1 MDRATHDL
9 VAIVAHDLR
18 APVGVLHG
26 ITDLL
31 LRDWARLEEGERL
44 RLLQLMAASCERLG
58 ALVDDVLDVA
68 RIDAGQLRY
77 ELTVVDA
84 GAVLQRAVDDVDPE
98 QRRVTAARPDAPA
111 WVRVDEQRLW
121 QVVVNLL
128 TNALKFSPPTEPVE
142 AAVTAGGGV
151 VRIAVIDHGMGIPR
165 DEQPRLFQR
174 FSRISRVNSPAMATG
189 TGLGLFIAR
198 SLVEAQGGA
207 IGVDSDRGHGATFW
221 ITFPQAPAPA

>member
-1 MDRATHDL
+1 M
-9 VAIVAHDLR
+9 AHDLR

-31 LRDWARLEEGERL
+31 VRDWARLEEDQRL
-44 RLLQLMAASCERLG
+44 RLLQSMAASCERLG

-68 RIDAGQLRY
+68 RIDAGELRY

-84 GAVLQRAVDDVDPE
+84 AAVLQRAADDVDPE
-98 QRRVTAARPDAPA
+98 QARVTTARPDAPA
-111 WVRVDEQRLW
+111 YVRVDEQRLW
-121 QVVVNLL
+121 QVIVNLL

-142 AAVTAGGGV
+142 AVVTASGGE
-151 VRIAVIDHGMGIPR
+151 VRIAVTDHGMGVSR
-165 DEQPRLFQR
+165 DEQARLFQR
-174 FSRISRVNSPAMATG
+174 FSRITRANGPATATG

-207 IGVDSDRGHGATFW
+207 IGVDSDPGRGATFW
-221 ITFPQAPAPA
+221 VTFPQAPAPA